1 MLPTSTPLPC
11 HRKLSGNLRQ
21 PGAHEGLVHDGFQEG
36 RDSHGSRPNQST
48 GGHPNRFA
56 RASTCPPS
64 RQGEG
69 SWKTIVLVKGNLP
82 VRFRADWRE
91 GTHRC
96 PSWFAL
102 KHRAPGFWGLCH
114 PFPRDTHVFFFNW
127 PPMKENQVRDSEA
140 YLDVEPLEDR
150 LVLFSSQ
157 WLEHEAR
164 QRGIR
169 LELLE
174 AVG

>member
-1 MLPTSTPLPC
+1 
-11 HRKLSGNLRQ
+11 
-21 PGAHEGLVHDGFQEG
+21 
-36 RDSHGSRPNQST
+36 
-48 GGHPNRFA
+48 
-56 RASTCPPS
+56 
-64 RQGEG
+64 
-69 SWKTIVLVKGNLP
+69 
-82 VRFRADWRE
+82 
-91 GTHRC
+91 
-96 PSWFAL
+96 
-102 KHRAPGFWGLCH
+102 
-114 PFPRDTHVFFFNW
+114 
-127 PPMKENQVRDSEA
+127 MKVSQVRDSEA